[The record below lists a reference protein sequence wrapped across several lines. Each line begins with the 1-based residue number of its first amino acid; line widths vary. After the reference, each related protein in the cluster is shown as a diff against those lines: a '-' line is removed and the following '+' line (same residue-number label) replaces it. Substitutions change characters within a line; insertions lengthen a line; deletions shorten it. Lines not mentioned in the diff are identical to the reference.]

1 MTILARHGLPAYR
14 SGMTQETG
22 LRTGWEPD
30 VPVGDTVAR
39 RFAFAYADRVTAMAR
54 ARGGRVEHRD
64 DARIADLGSPF
75 GYDNA
80 VVLLRPPDP
89 DGLAA
94 LLARAADVF
103 PPHRWWALLSLWPT
117 PDLRQHGL
125 VPVGHPPL
133 MLRPPGPL
141 PAPPPGL
148 EIREVTG
155 RDDVAE
161 FSRVLAAGYP
171 VPAGDVPVAEPGVV
185 GSVVRLFVGSVAG
198 RAIGVAGSA
207 VHHGLVEVDWVAV
220 LPEARG
226 RGYGSAL
233 TAAAAAVAPDLPAVL
248 LSSDD
253 GRPTYRRLG
262 FIDLFRVTLWEH
274 PPG

>member
-1 MTILARHGLPAYR
+1 
-14 SGMTQETG
+14 MTQEAG
-22 LRTGWEPD
+22 LSTGWEPG
-30 VPVGDTVAR
+30 VPVGDTIAR

-89 DGLAA
+89 DRLAT
-94 LLARAADVF
+94 LLADAADVF
-103 PPHRWWALLSLWPT
+103 PPHSWWVLLSLWPT
-117 PDLRQHGL
+117 PDLRPLGL
-125 VPVGHPPL
+125 TLGGHPPL

-148 EIREVTG
+148 DIREVTG
-155 RDDVAE
+155 PDDVTE

-171 VPAGDVPVAEPGVV
+171 VPAGDVPVAEPEVV
-185 GSVVRLFVGSVAG
+185 GSVVRLFIGSVSG
-198 RAIGVAGSA
+198 RAVGVAGSA

-226 RGYGSAL
+226 RGYGAAL
-233 TAAAAAVAPDLPAVL
+233 TAAATAVAPDLPAVL
-248 LSSDD
+248 LASDD

-274 PPG
+274 PSG

>member
-1 MTILARHGLPAYR
+1 
-14 SGMTQETG
+14 MTQEAG
-22 LRTGWEPD
+22 LSTGWEPD
-30 VPVGDTVAR
+30 VPVGDTIAR
-39 RFAFAYADRVTAMAR
+39 RFAFAYADRVSAMAR
-54 ARGGRVEHRD
+54 ARGGRVESRD

-80 VVLLRPPDP
+80 VVLLRPPGP

-94 LLARAADVF
+94 LLARAADIF

-141 PAPPPGL
+141 PAAPPDL
-148 EIREVTG
+148 RIREVTG
-155 RDDVAE
+155 PDDVAE

-171 VPAGDVPVAEPGVV
+171 VPGADVPVAEPGVV

-198 RAIGVAGSA
+198 RAVGVAGSA

-226 RGYGSAL
+226 RGYGAAL

-248 LSSDD
+248 LASDD

-262 FIDLFRVTLWEH
+262 FIDLFRVTMWEH
-274 PPG
+274 VPD